1 VANRSEGE
9 EAFAQAFHFLPFVP
23 AVDHEVLRDFLY
35 KFAHN
40 YDEAKEHLQLLKQL
54 DELDADNKSELL
66 FRVQGMA
73 LQSFALDMR
82 RMTDNISKRG
92 MQAFVTKVARDEFK
106 AEELNK
112 IKAIHDHYKRFLNKG
127 TVHQD
132 KQSKHETLAAFP
144 DTNVIDADMQ
154 YLKELYNKLT
164 KELCSAY
171 IGIDGTPYDYGAELN
186 KLKLTDNETSFQN

>member
-1 VANRSEGE
+1 MANRSEGE
-9 EAFAQAFHFLPFVP
+9 EAFAQAFQFFPFVP
-23 AVDHEVLRDFLY
+23 TSDHEELRDFLF

-66 FRVQGMA
+66 YRIQGMA

-82 RMTDNISKRG
+82 RMTDNVSKRG
-92 MQAFVTKVARDEFK
+92 MQQFITKVVRDEFR
-106 AEELNK
+106 AGALDK

-132 KQSKHETLAAFP
+132 EPSKHETLEEFP
-144 DTNVIDADMQ
+144 NTDVIDADMQ
-154 YLKELYNKLT
+154 HLKELYNKLT

-171 IGIDGTPYDYGAELN
+171 IGIEGEPYDYGPEL
-186 KLKLTDNETSFQN
+186 KKLTIG